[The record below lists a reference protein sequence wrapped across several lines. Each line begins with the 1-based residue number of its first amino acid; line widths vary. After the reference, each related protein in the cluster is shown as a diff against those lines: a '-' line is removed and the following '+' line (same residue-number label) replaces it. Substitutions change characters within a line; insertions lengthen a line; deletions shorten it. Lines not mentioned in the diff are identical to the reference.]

1 MRRAMTTHLIS
12 HRLPGPPGHISTFTD
27 ETHALLETF
36 ESELAASGS
45 GQPFPTAVLMA
56 SDFLIA
62 RYGEDGADWAHF
74 ELGAFF
80 GFVAFAAP
88 GFLMHTA
95 RFKETLVPF
104 LAFLERSGRIEGD
117 LAEQASLVPLPHGM
131 PQHDGDVLSQRH
143 SLEEAFEPVNRA
155 ERRAMARRLR
165 RAPRARARRS

>member
-1 MRRAMTTHLIS
+1 MSGAMTTHLIS
-12 HRLPGPPGHISTFTD
+12 HRLPGLPGHISLFTD
-27 ETHALLETF
+27 ESHALLDAF
-36 ESELAASGS
+36 EEELAASGS

-56 SDFLIA
+56 SDFLIG
-62 RYGEDGADWAHF
+62 RHGEDGADWAHF

-88 GFLMHTA
+88 GFLMYAA

-104 LAFLERSGRIEGD
+104 LAFLERRGRIEGGM
-117 LAEQASLVPLPHGM
+117 AERASLVPLPHGV
-131 PQHDGDVLSQRH
+131 PQLEGEVMSQRH

-165 RAPRARARRS
+165 RAPRARARR